1 MSGQSGSSTVRALRR
16 KGAARVN
23 MPSEGAAARSDRSR
37 PLLPAALRGRS
48 RRYRFGSRRGG
59 YACALQRHKDGFT
72 GGSIHRDGAAVRYD
86 RQRVALSR
94 RSRIGRGMY
103 LTGNLLM
110 IALRRNTTGSQTI
123 GAGCGTLPAV
133 RTDNRLLRQRQ
144 CSLEYP
150 PP

>member
-1 MSGQSGSSTVRALRR
+1 MEYAVRRGCRPFGIGPDLSCQQPCAAEAAGTASAV
-16 KGAARVN
+16 GA
-23 MPSEGAAARSDRSR
+23 
-37 PLLPAALRGRS
+37 
-48 RRYRFGSRRGG
+48 GG

-110 IALRRNTTGSQTI
+110 IALRRNPAGSQTI
-123 GAGCGTLPAV
+123 MQAAVHCLRSAQIIGCFGSVGAA
-133 RTDNRLLRQRQ
+133 
-144 CSLEYP
+144 
-150 PP
+150 